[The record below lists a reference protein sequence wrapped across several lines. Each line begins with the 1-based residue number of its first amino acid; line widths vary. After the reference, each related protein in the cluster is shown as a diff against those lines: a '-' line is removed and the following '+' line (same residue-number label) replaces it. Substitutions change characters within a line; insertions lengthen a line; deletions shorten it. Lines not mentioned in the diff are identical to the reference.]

1 MMSLGSRCRVVS
13 LLLLGALGA
22 GCGTGFNKSPVVQE
36 GPVASEK
43 DVASGT
49 EVQMHLVVTDA
60 DGDPLSFKWLQT
72 PEEPGGSFSDI
83 TVAEPSWVAPEVT
96 APQRFTLEVI
106 IMDPDRATLLSF
118 TSIQVHPRK

>member
-1 MMSLGSRCRVVS
+1 MVSFGSRCRVVS
-13 LLLLGALGA
+13 LLLLGALGT
-22 GCGTGFNKSPVVQE
+22 GCGGFNKSPVVQE
-36 GPVASEK
+36 GPVVSQK

-72 PEEPGGSFSDI
+72 PEEPGGEFSDL
-83 TVAEPSWVAPEVT
+83 TVPEPSWVAPEVT
-96 APQRFTLEVI
+96 APKQFTLEVI

-118 TSIQVHPRK
+118 TSIQVHPRR